1 VNLTLATSLTADVR
15 ASAVRLDTY
24 YAQVERW
31 LSLSSVPTDPP
42 AKKLYDNMV
51 ALRMRLN
58 RARIAMGAVKPPKRL
73 PVRPPFTLDDLRMD
87 RERMTQD
94 LDRTVERMNTY
105 VYQITSLLAGILPTD
120 PIVGIATDMTAR
132 LRTALTTV
140 RTAREAAQKIAP
152 SDYRGTDL
160 LTLI

>member
-1 VNLTLATSLTADVR
+1 MNTTLTTDVR
-15 ASAVRLDTY
+15 DSAVRLDTY

-31 LSLSSVPTDPP
+31 LALSSPPTTPT
-42 AKKLYDNMV
+42 AKELHDNMA
-51 ALRMRLN
+51 ALRLRLN
-58 RARIAMGAVKPPKRL
+58 RARIAMGAVKPPTRA
-73 PVRPPFTLDDLRMD
+73 PVRPPFTLADLRMD

-120 PIVGIATDMTAR
+120 PLVSIATEMTAR